1 MTSFGDLHKER
12 KSVEQGLRDRHRMLV
27 RGTGEG
33 MRVPESAPGIPERK
47 IMRVTSRRRRFPCPV
62 SGGIE
67 LHVVTGIPVVGFRRA
82 GSAGAVNGA
91 ARVVRRVF
99 GPEPGPLNVHGASRM
114 GV

>member
-33 MRVPESAPGIPERK
+33 MRVPESAPGVSQRE
-47 IMRVTSRRRRFPCPV
+47 IMRVTSRRRRFPRPV

-67 LHVVTGIPVVGFRRA
+67 LHVVTGIPVMSFRCT
-82 GSAGAVNGA
+82 GSPCAVNGA

-99 GPEPGPLNVHGASRM
+99 GPEPRPLNVH
-114 GV
+114 